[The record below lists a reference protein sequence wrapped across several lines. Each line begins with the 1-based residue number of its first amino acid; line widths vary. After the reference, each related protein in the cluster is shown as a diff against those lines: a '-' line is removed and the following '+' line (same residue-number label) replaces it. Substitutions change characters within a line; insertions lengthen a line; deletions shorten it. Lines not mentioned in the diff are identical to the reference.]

1 MPDAGSAYLNRP
13 IRTRDQA
20 QADFLRWDELSG
32 EPRPRTGIYARQHLP
47 SPTYD
52 HLFRLTRGPRGEC
65 RCRFK
70 IGCGEHDWW
79 EDVTPPEG
87 WAA

>member
-13 IRTRDQA
+13 ARKLLDGSPA
-20 QADFLRWDELSG
+20 PLG
-32 EPRPRTGIYARQHLP
+32 GIYARTLLP

-52 HLFRLTRGPRGEC
+52 HMFRLTRGPQGEC

-70 IGCGEHDWW
+70 IGCGNHDWW
-79 EDVTPPEG
+79 EDVPAPEG
-87 WAA
+87 WSP